1 MRTLIL
7 FSCVALAACG
17 KAPVDD
23 SFDDLVGLD
32 QKSDSFSYR
41 MKVVG
46 SLAYGSSQTVKYT
59 STPRYRAF
67 TFTANADDSV
77 SAWVTSTQG
86 DAVAWLLDSAFNVI
100 TSNDDADSTTSN
112 SHLVAHLGQAGTYY
126 IVFRDYYLASHY
138 FTVSLDSGCTAKYA
152 GGGTVDEG
160 VAGYESLMGYTTS
173 YQLVHGSVPA
183 CLDLKD
189 STVRSTVAA
198 QVLASNN
205 VHWAT
210 SATPVVQPIATGA
223 SGFLSALSAS
233 RQQLDNFAA
242 SSPVSTA
249 AFKQLYSNVDD
260 FQSVVVSDSQ
270 TSPSSYFEFDL
281 HIEAGAC
288 SQDGH
293 VRIDTRTGQVLILRA
308 LGC

>member
-1 MRTLIL
+1 MLMC
-7 FSCVALAACG
+7 CVALAACG
-17 KAPVDD
+17 KAPIDD
-23 SFDDLVGLD
+23 SFDDLAGLD

-41 MKVVG
+41 MKVLG
-46 SLAYGSSQTVKYT
+46 SLAYGSGKTSLYT

-67 TFTANADDSV
+67 TFTAAADDSV

-86 DAVAWLLDSAFNVI
+86 DPVAWLLDSSFNVI
-100 TSNDDADSTTSN
+100 TSNDDADSTTTN
-112 SHLVAHLGQAGTYY
+112 SHVVAHLGQAGTYY
-126 IVFRDYYLASHY
+126 IVFRDYNLASHY

-152 GGGTVDEG
+152 GGGAVDESIT
-160 VAGYESLMGYTTS
+160 GYESLMAYTAS
-173 YQLVHGSVPA
+173 FQLVHGSVPA
-183 CLDLKD
+183 CLNLKD
-189 STVRSTVAA
+189 STVRSSVAA

-210 SATPVVQPIATGA
+210 SAAPVVQSISTGA
-223 SGFLSALSAS
+223 SAFLSTLSSA
-233 RQQLDNFAA
+233 RQQLDTFAA
-242 SSPVSTA
+242 TSPVSTA
-249 AFKQLYSNVDD
+249 AFKQLYTNVDD
-260 FQSVVVSDSQ
+260 FQSAVVSDSK

-281 HIEAGAC
+281 HIEAGSC